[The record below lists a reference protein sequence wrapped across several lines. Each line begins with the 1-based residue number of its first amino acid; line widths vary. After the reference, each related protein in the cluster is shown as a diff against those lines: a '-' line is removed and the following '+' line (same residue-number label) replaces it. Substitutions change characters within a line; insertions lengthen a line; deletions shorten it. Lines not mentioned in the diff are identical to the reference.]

1 MARTPAVTRESISD
15 DQRTSFDEYVA
26 MRGEVPT
33 VGPAS
38 VLLNAPE
45 VTKRALELARHLRE
59 ETSLSPKIRELAML
73 LTAREKD
80 CQFIWNAHAPGG
92 RKAGLKD
99 ELVDNLR
106 DKKELPEMAPD
117 EAAVIGYGR
126 EVFRSNRV
134 SQATFDAALA
144 QFGARGL
151 TELTSFFGC
160 YSLLAFNVN
169 AFEVGLPEN
178 LTEKPL
184 PV

>member
-1 MARTPAVTRESISD
+1 
-15 DQRTSFDEYVA
+15 
-26 MRGEVPT
+26 
-33 VGPAS
+33 
-38 VLLNAPE
+38 
-45 VTKRALELARHLRE
+45 
-59 ETSLSPKIRELAML
+59 ML

-99 ELVDNLR
+99 ELIDNLR
-106 DKKELPEMAPD
+106 DKKELPELAPD
-117 EAAVIGYGR
+117 EAAMIAYGR

-134 SQATFDAALA
+134 SQGAFDAALA
-144 QFGARGL
+144 QFGTRGM

-160 YSLLAFNVN
+160 YTMLAFNVN
-169 AFEVGLPEN
+169 AFEVGLPQN